1 MLIPTERGTG
11 LRSFHATEWRGSLED
26 EGAGGRRGK
35 PTERLEEKRNFSM
48 GALAV
53 TRVAKGAKRTKK
65 RYANG
70 TSYRAEPVAST
81 HNLMDINE
89 FEMPT

>member
-35 PTERLEEKRNFSM
+35 PTERLEEKRNFID

-53 TRVAKGAKRTKK
+53 TRVAKDQGGKENEEEICERDVVQ
-65 RYANG
+65 
-70 TSYRAEPVAST
+70 SRASG
-81 HNLMDINE
+81 
-89 FEMPT
+89 